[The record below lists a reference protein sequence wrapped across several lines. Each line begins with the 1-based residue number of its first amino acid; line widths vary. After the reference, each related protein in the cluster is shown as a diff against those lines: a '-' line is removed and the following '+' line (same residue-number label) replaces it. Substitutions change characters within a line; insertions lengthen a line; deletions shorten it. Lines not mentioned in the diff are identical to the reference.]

1 MVYRLKAALAAGAII
16 IIGSA
21 GLAATSAPAFSD
33 QKHGKHGYHGKH
45 HGKHHGGKHHRRY
58 KGHGYKRLM
67 ERFDANKD
75 KQLTQVE
82 LNDARTA
89 LLKKHDANG
98 DGQLTLE
105 EFQALWAEFMRKRM
119 VRGFQHID
127 EDGDA
132 AITIEEFLKPYS
144 EAVEKMDRNG
154 DGILNK
160 DDRKRKHRR
169 HGKKAQNKADKQDG
183 GSSD

>member
-1 MVYRLKAALAAGAII
+1 MAYGLKAALAAGAVI

-21 GLAATSAPAFSD
+21 GLAATSAPADAGHKKS
-33 QKHGKHGYHGKH
+33 GHGYHGKH
-45 HGKHHGGKHHRRY
+45 HGKHHGKRHHRKHR
-58 KGHGYKRLM
+58 GHGYKRLM
-67 ERFDANKD
+67 ERFDANGD

-82 LNDARTA
+82 LDTARTA
-89 LLKKHDANG
+89 LLNKHDANG
-98 DGQLTLE
+98 DGKLSLE

-132 AITIEEFLKPYS
+132 VITVEEFLKPFS
-144 EAVEKMDRNG
+144 DAVENMDRNG

-160 DDRKRKHRR
+160 DDRKRHR
-169 HGKKAQNKADKQDG
+169 HGKKAQNRADKKQ
-183 GSSD
+183 SSGD

>member
-1 MVYRLKAALAAGAII
+1 MAYGLKAALAAGAVI

-21 GLAATSAPAFSD
+21 GLAATTSPAD
-33 QKHGKHGYHGKH
+33 AGQKHGGHGYHGKH
-45 HGKHHGGKHHRRY
+45 HGKHHGKGHHRRH

-67 ERFDANKD
+67 ERFDANGD
-75 KQLTQVE
+75 DQLTQVE
-82 LNDARTA
+82 LDTARTA
-89 LLKKHDANG
+89 LLNKHDANG
-98 DGQLTLE
+98 DGKLTLD
-105 EFQALWAEFMRKRM
+105 EFQALWVEFMRKRM

-132 AITIEEFLKPYS
+132 VITVEEFLKPYS
-144 EAVEKMDRNG
+144 EAVENMDRNG

-160 DDRKRKHRR
+160 DDRKRHR
-169 HGKKAQNKADKQDG
+169 HGRKAQNRADKDQ